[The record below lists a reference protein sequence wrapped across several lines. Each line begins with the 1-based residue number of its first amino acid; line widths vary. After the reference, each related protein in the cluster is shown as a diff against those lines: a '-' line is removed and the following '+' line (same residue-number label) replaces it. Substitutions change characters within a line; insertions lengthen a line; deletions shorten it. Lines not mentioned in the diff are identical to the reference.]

1 MAKQLKKKPIE
12 KELKFLAD
20 FELYGVLMFAGMYFA
35 AKFII
40 DMDLGKN
47 VFKLNWIS
55 FYPLLVFS
63 IIVIE
68 GSFYWRNKLRMVR
81 RKKALSNFEIG
92 RIYNKLRWINVIL
105 LTAYLL
111 IIIMAFLEKESLSG
125 IIVGILLYF
134 MAVIEQINYFHIRLS
149 YETVNGSLLVI
160 EPLKKLFTGTGK
172 RSQLRKDIDNFLKG
186 LLPVCKSKKN
196 RCAVTTI
203 R

>member
-1 MAKQLKKKPIE
+1 MAKQLKKRPIE
-12 KELKFLAD
+12 KELKILAD

-35 AKFII
+35 VKFII
-40 DMDLGKN
+40 DMDFGKN

-111 IIIMAFLEKESLSG
+111 IIIMAFLEKEGLSG

-134 MAVIEQINYFHIRLS
+134 MALIEQINYFHIRLS
-149 YETVNGSLLVI
+149 YETVNGGLLVI

-172 RSQLRKDIDNFLKG
+172 RSQLRKDIDTYLKH
-186 LLPVCKSKKN
+186 KN
-196 RCAVTTI
+196 GTNYVDR
-203 R
+203 

>member
-1 MAKQLKKKPIE
+1 MRQPHSVSGNIAKEAKRYGKTVKKRPIE

-35 AKFII
+35 TKFII
-40 DMDLGKN
+40 DMDFGKN

-55 FYPLLVFS
+55 FYPLLIFS
-63 IIVIE
+63 AIVIE
-68 GSFYWRNKLRMVR
+68 GSFYWRNKLRMVK
-81 RKKALSNFEIG
+81 RKTALSNFEIG
-92 RIYNKLRWINVIL
+92 RIYSKLRWINVIL
-105 LTAYLL
+105 LTAYLP
-111 IIIMAFLEKESLSG
+111 IIIIAVLEKEDLSG

-172 RSQLRKDIDNFLKG
+172 RSQLRKDIDTYLKG
-186 LLPVCKSKKN
+186 
-196 RCAVTTI
+196 
-203 R
+203 

>member
-1 MAKQLKKKPIE
+1 MAKQLKKRPIE
-12 KELKFLAD
+12 KELKILAD

-35 AKFII
+35 VKFII
-40 DMDLGKN
+40 DMDFGKN

-111 IIIMAFLEKESLSG
+111 IIIMAFLEKEGLSG

-172 RSQLRKDIDNFLKG
+172 RSQLWKDIDTYLKG
-186 LLPVCKSKKN
+186 
-196 RCAVTTI
+196 
-203 R
+203 